1 MIRRL
6 PRLPRRIDRYVA
18 RHVLLATL
26 GVWAVLLGFDV
37 ILDFAGELKDVG
49 KQDYTLS
56 HAVMYEIFTLPRRL
70 YTLFPTVAVIG
81 SLLGLGGL
89 AARSELTAMRAAGV
103 SRMQIGLGALLP
115 LALITAVM
123 ALNIETIAPAGEQH
137 AQMLTNAKSGQ
148 LIMARY
154 SGLWAREGQLFLN
167 ARAGGPRTVGDETWL
182 ELQDVRLY
190 QFDGDGRLRSLAQ
203 ARTADHR
210 GGKWTLHDVE
220 RAHFLPRSVVM
231 DKVPAEQWHTA
242 LDEQSLVAT
251 LAKPRYLSSRELSA
265 NIEYLRRNKLDAGSF
280 VSTYWARWFYPVQV
294 IVLVLATF
302 PFAFASLRSGGLGKR
317 LFTGIIIGVGYMLS
331 EQMLVNLSEV
341 FHFDVR
347 LAYVLTPMAL
357 LAICWGWIGR
367 RL

>member
-1 MIRRL
+1 MK
-6 PRLPRRIDRYVA
+6 PRLPHRLDRYVA

-49 KQDYTLS
+49 KEGYSLS
-56 HAVMYEIFTLPRRL
+56 HAVMYEVFTLPRRL

-103 SRMQIGLGALLP
+103 SKLQIGLGALLP
-115 LALITAVM
+115 LAMITVLM
-123 ALNIETIAPAGEQH
+123 IVNMETIAPAGEQR
-137 AQMLTNAKSGQ
+137 AQMLASAKSGQ

-167 ARAGGPRTVGDETWL
+167 ARAGGPRVEGEESWI

-203 ARTADHR
+203 AKTAEHR
-210 GGKWTLHDVE
+210 GDKWMLHDVE
-220 RAHFLPRSVVM
+220 RAHFLPRAVHV
-231 DKVPAEQWHTA
+231 DKIATEQWDTR

-251 LAKPRYLSSRELSA
+251 LAKPRYLTSDELSA
-265 NIEYLRRNKLDAGSF
+265 NIEYLRRNQLDAGNF
-280 VSTYWARWFYPVQV
+280 VSTYWGRWFYPVQV

-302 PFAFASLRSGGLGKR
+302 PFAFSSLRSGGLGKR
-317 LFTGIIIGVGYMLS
+317 LFTGILIGVGYVLV
-331 EQMLVNLSEV
+331 EKLLVNLSDV

-347 LAYVLTPMAL
+347 LAYIITPAL
-357 LAICWGWIGR
+357 LLGICWGWLGR
-367 RL
+367 RLQ

>member
-1 MIRRL
+1 MKLRL
-6 PRLPRRIDRYVA
+6 PHRIDRYVA

-49 KQDYTLS
+49 KEGYSLS
-56 HAVMYEIFTLPRRL
+56 HAVMYEIFTIPRRL

-103 SRMQIGLGALLP
+103 SRLQIGLGALLP
-115 LALITAVM
+115 LALITLLM
-123 ALNIETIAPAGEQH
+123 IGSMESIAPAGEQR
-137 AQMLTNAKSGQ
+137 AQMLASAKSGE

-167 ARAGGPRTVGDETWL
+167 ARAGGPRTEGDESWI

-203 ARTADHR
+203 ARTAEHR

-220 RAHFLPRSVVM
+220 RAHFLPRSVVV
-231 DKVPAEQWHTA
+231 DKIATEDWNTR
-242 LDEQSLVAT
+242 LDEQSLAAT
-251 LAKPRYLSSRELSA
+251 LAKPRYLTSRELSA
-265 NIEYLRRNKLDAGSF
+265 NIEYLRRNQLDAGTF
-280 VSTYWARWFYPVQV
+280 VTTYWARWFYPVQV

-317 LFTGIIIGVGYMLS
+317 LFTGIIIGVGYILA

-347 LAYVLTPMAL
+347 ISYTLTPTLL
-357 LAICWGWIGR
+357 LAICWGWLGR